1 MFISLVTLH
10 PTCSAQAVAHGLLAL
25 RRDSAVRKLH
35 FEVPDAFKLVHF
47 DMCGSATAGPC
58 WVFPFS
64 LIHAHEMSNKGTSMD
79 MSFLMV
85 SSVHPSMPRARP
97 TKIDPGQRG
106 DVHVDISSPWYCR
119 QSGWGLRSGGDRGDG
134 DGGGLGNGGGGWW
147 RLCGGSGGGVEG
159 QFVVVRLCGAS
170 VEGQAAQPGSD
181 DAPAVV

>member
-1 MFISLVTLH
+1 MLGFSICIN
-10 PTCSAQAVAHGLLAL
+10 TCPRNEL
-25 RRDSAVRKLH
+25 
-35 FEVPDAFKLVHF
+35 
-47 DMCGSATAGPC
+47 
-58 WVFPFS
+58 
-64 LIHAHEMSNKGTSMD
+64 
-79 MSFLMV
+79 V

-119 QSGWGLRSGGDRGDG
+119 QSGWGLRSGGDRGGG

-147 RLCGGSGGGVEG
+147 RLCGGSGGGVESATACPAGVVVLVVTFVG